1 MVAKDA
7 PQHMGL
13 DSYRTHPVRRVDC
26 PKAAVNPRTQA
37 NMNRRPFR
45 RISVG
50 EGDFHVLGWRVCQ
63 FPADE
68 YDALDDDED
77 DDASAVW
84 G

>member
-1 MVAKDA
+1 
-7 PQHMGL
+7 
-13 DSYRTHPVRRVDC
+13 
-26 PKAAVNPRTQA
+26 
-37 NMNRRPFR
+37 MNRRPFR